1 MKVIVVLLILC
12 ILAALGTALYSLMR
26 HQGDSKRTVKAL
38 TVRIGLSIFLFVL
51 LLLSY
56 KAGLVHPHNL
66 HGGM

>member
-12 ILAALGTALYSLMR
+12 ILTALGTALYSLMR
-26 HQGDSKRTVKAL
+26 HKGDSKRTVQAL
-38 TVRIGLSIFLFVL
+38 TVRIVLSIFLFVL

-66 HGGM
+66 SGGA